1 MSEKDFKKE
10 LDDTVNLANKT
21 LDSMNKARLAIFI
34 KICGIIGL
42 ISAMAVFPYMKP
54 WVQLATTIIIF
65 VGFILL
71 IIGYIVQLWMIHKKA
86 VYVKNAKKMFKTFQM
101 LDNFKETDED
111 DIINEFNNLMKE
123 E

>member
-21 LDSMNKARLAIFI
+21 LDSMNKARLVIFI

-42 ISAMAVFPYMKP
+42 ILTMAVFPYMNP
-54 WVQLATTIIIF
+54 WAQLATTIIIF

>member
-10 LDDTVNLANKT
+10 LDDIVNLANTT
-21 LDSMNKARLAIFI
+21 LDSMNKERLDIFI

-42 ISAMAVFPYMKP
+42 ISTMAVFPHMKP
-54 WVQLATTIIIF
+54 LAQLIATIIIF
-65 VGFILL
+65 VVFILL
-71 IIGYIVQLWMIHKKA
+71 IIGYIVQLWFIHKKA
-86 VYVKNAKKMFKTFQM
+86 VYVKNAKKMFKAFQM
-101 LDNFKETDED
+101 LDKFKETDED

>member
-42 ISAMAVFPYMKP
+42 ISAMAVFPHMKP
-54 WVQLATTIIIF
+54 WVQLTTTIIIF